1 MGDRSSRAAIENSPA
16 FASLL
21 QDLLS
26 AFDYVIIDTPPL
38 SLAADARLLLRHGGS
53 CLLVVRAAR
62 TDLEMLRLALDR
74 VGRSA
79 IAGTI
84 LNG

>member
-1 MGDRSSRAAIENSPA
+1 
-16 FASLL
+16 
-21 QDLLS
+21 
-26 AFDYVIIDTPPL
+26 
-38 SLAADARLLLRHGGS
+38 
-53 CLLVVRAAR
+53 LLVVRAAR